1 MYIENRKTM
10 YLTLILLIVNQD
22 PKFISIIQNYL
33 VVYKVSNTKI
43 KILNLKQKHKL
54 DTRSSFTYL

>member
-1 MYIENRKTM
+1 MPHRKTM
-10 YLTLILLIVNQD
+10 YLTLILLIINQD

-43 KILNLKQKHKL
+43 KILNLKQVIYKK
-54 DTRSSFTYL
+54 